1 MSVKTDPAS
10 AEIPSAE
17 VFVPAAILDPD
28 FPGLRAVPGQPL
40 SSVQFVASDQPV
52 PTGSSV
58 PSDQSV
64 PCDQSVPG
72 DISVAP
78 DISAVPG
85 LRAVPGQPLSCVQ
98 SVASDQPVPTG
109 SSVPSDQSVPC
120 DQSVPGDISVA
131 PDISA
136 VPGLRAAPGQPLS
149 CVQSVLSGQP
159 DPCDLPGT
167 PGTPG
172 TPGQPVAPDIS
183 DAPVRPA
190 SPAQGA
196 IAGRPA
202 VPGCG
207 AVCTDGAGSSGAP
220 SSAAGVPPSLGA
232 FALAVYPFLELQPF
246 HRAYYRVLEAFAAG
260 RIRRLIVTMPPQHG
274 KSVGATTLLPAYVL
288 GLDPDLRVAIA
299 SYSGALA
306 SKFNRRVQRIIES
319 REYAALFPATTIKQ
333 GAKPPGYIRTAD
345 EVEVIGRRGGL
356 LSVGREGALTGNRV
370 DCFILDDLYK
380 DALEANSPIVRA
392 NCWEWYTSVVRT
404 RMHNA
409 SRELI
414 VFTRWHEEDLIG
426 TLAARE
432 PVVEFTRW
440 AQLDGL
446 SPDTWLHLNFEALK
460 ASPPTEVD
468 PRVPGEAL
476 WEGQQGRALLE
487 AKRRLDPL
495 QFESMYQGHP
505 SSREGLLYGL
515 NFAEYDQLPHEIV
528 RRANYTDTADTG
540 DDYLCSLSYAVDAD
554 GVVYITDAVYS
565 REPMEVTEPLVA
577 GMLLRSDTRQAAI
590 ESNNGGRGFARS
602 VQALAPS
609 VRIEWFHQGANK
621 EARILSNSATALHL
635 VRFPRGWNLRW
646 PELYAHLT
654 TYRRRFR
661 ANRWHDAADVVT
673 GIVEREAPG
682 RNRARVRGVRFL

>member
-40 SSVQFVASDQPV
+40 SSVQFVAP
-52 PTGSSV
+52 
-58 PSDQSV
+58 
-64 PCDQSVPG
+64 
-72 DISVAP
+72 
-78 DISAVPG
+78 
-85 LRAVPGQPLSCVQ
+85 
-98 SVASDQPVPTG
+98 DQPVPTG

-183 DAPVRPA
+183 AAPVRPA

-207 AVCTDGAGSSGAP
+207 AVCTDGAGPSG
-220 SSAAGVPPSLGA
+220 AGVPPSFGT

-460 ASPPTEVD
+460 TSPPTEVD

-654 TYRRRFR
+654 TYRRKFR

-673 GIVEREAPG
+673 GIVEREAAG
-682 RNRARVRGVRFL
+682 RGQKRVRGIRFL

>member
-28 FPGLRAVPGQPL
+28 FPGLRA
-40 SSVQFVASDQPV
+40 
-52 PTGSSV
+52 
-58 PSDQSV
+58 
-64 PCDQSVPG
+64 
-72 DISVAP
+72 
-78 DISAVPG
+78 
-85 LRAVPGQPLSCVQ
+85 
-98 SVASDQPVPTG
+98 
-109 SSVPSDQSVPC
+109 
-120 DQSVPGDISVA
+120 
-131 PDISA
+131 
-136 VPGLRAAPGQPLS
+136 APGQPLS

-159 DPCDLPGT
+159 DPSGSSVPCAQSVPCDQSVPGDISVAS
-167 PGTPG
+167 
-172 TPGQPVAPDIS
+172 GQPVTPGLPAVS
-183 DAPVRPA
+183 VRPV

-202 VPGCG
+202 VSGYG
-207 AVCTDGAGSSGAP
+207 AVCTDGAGPSGALP
-220 SSAAGVPPSLGA
+220 SVAGVPPSFGA

-306 SKFNRRVQRIIES
+306 SKFNRRVQRIVES

-333 GAKPPGYIRTAD
+333 GAKPPGYIRTVD

-356 LSVGREGALTGNRV
+356 LSVGREGSLTGNRV

-540 DDYLCSLSYAVDAD
+540 DDYLCSMSYAVDTD
-554 GVVYITDAVYS
+554 GTIYVTDLVYS
-565 REPMEVTEPLVA
+565 REGMEVTEGLVA
-577 GMLLRSDTRQAAI
+577 DLLLRSDTRTAAV
-590 ESNNGGRGFARS
+590 ESNNGGRGFARE
-602 VQALAPS
+602 VAKRCRE
-609 VRIEWFHQGANK
+609 VRVEWFHQSHNK
-621 EARILSNSATALHL
+621 EARILSNAPAVLNRIAMPAGWQIRWHVLYGDL
-635 VRFPRGWNLRW
+635 VTF
-646 PELYAHLT
+646 
-654 TYRRRFR
+654 RRLFR
-661 ANRWHDAADVVT
+661 ANRRDDAPDVLT
-673 GIVEREAPG
+673 GIIETESETASRK
-682 RNRARVRGVRFL
+682 NIRAVGFSR

>member
-28 FPGLRAVPGQPL
+28 FPGLRAAPVQPV
-40 SSVQFVASDQPV
+40 SSVQF
-52 PTGSSV
+52 
-58 PSDQSV
+58 
-64 PCDQSVPG
+64 
-72 DISVAP
+72 
-78 DISAVPG
+78 
-85 LRAVPGQPLSCVQ
+85 
-98 SVASDQPVPTG
+98 VASDQPVPTG

-183 DAPVRPA
+183 AAPVRPA

-220 SSAAGVPPSLGA
+220 SSAAGVPPSFGT

-460 ASPPTEVD
+460 TSPPTEVD

-621 EARILSNSATALHL
+621 EARILSNSATVLHL